1 MTTGLRHV
9 IAHRSYSPNKSTL
22 LVVRILVMAGENDDF
37 IHEIEQL
44 LLQDGIGEEV
54 KEGTREQ
61 LPEEEDQP
69 KTG

>member
-1 MTTGLRHV
+1 
-9 IAHRSYSPNKSTL
+9 
-22 LVVRILVMAGENDDF
+22 MAGENDDF

-54 KEGTREQ
+54 GDETREE
-61 LPEEEDQP
+61 LPEEEEQP

>member
-1 MTTGLRHV
+1 
-9 IAHRSYSPNKSTL
+9 
-22 LVVRILVMAGENDDF
+22 MAGENDDF

-54 KEGTREQ
+54 KEGAREQ